1 MGILR
6 KSILTMS
13 MIMFTFVVMA
23 QSIEEVG
30 AKYNE
35 GNGLYKEK
43 DYTNA
48 ISAYELGIELA
59 NEVGFEADDLK
70 GTMQTQLMNAYYK
83 NGIQYKTLG
92 LGAAIAS
99 LEKAYALAG
108 KLNDDSM
115 KSKSASTISKLR
127 SAKGNSFLKKG
138 KLEEAFAEYEMAI
151 DINPNCVK
159 GFYGKGLVYKSKG
172 DYKNMMINMD
182 KVIEIGADNPKA
194 AKTVKKAKSTTS
206 KTLVNAGAKEI
217 QIEHGKKAA
226 EYINMSFNYAP
237 GNANAYYY
245 LTLAYNNTN
254 SWDEAIASANK
265 AIGLET
271 GDKGDMYF
279 ALGQAYEGKGDV
291 AGACTAYKSVTTG
304 PNVESA
310 KYQITQVLKCK

>member
-1 MGILR
+1 
-6 KSILTMS
+6 
-13 MIMFTFVVMA
+13 MFTFVVMA

-48 ISAYELGIELA
+48 IASYESGIELA

-83 NGIQYKTLG
+83 NGTQYKKIG
-92 LGAAIAS
+92 LDAAIAS
-99 LEKAYALAG
+99 LEKAYALSKQLG
-108 KLNDDSM
+108 DDAM
-115 KSKSASTISKLR
+115 TSKSAKTTAKLR
-127 SAKGNSFLKKG
+127 SGKGNSLLKKN
-138 KLEEAFAEYEMAI
+138 KVEEAFAEYEMALEI
-151 DINPNCVK
+151 LPTCVNAY
-159 GFYGKGLVYKSKG
+159 YGKGLVYKSKG
-172 DYKNMMINMD
+172 DYKNMIINMD
-182 KVIEIGADNPKA
+182 KAIELGADNPKA

-217 QIEHGKKAA
+217 QREHGKKAA

-245 LTLAYNNTN
+245 LALAYSKTN
-254 SWDEAIASANK
+254 SWDDAITAANK
-265 AIGLET
+265 AVGMET

-279 ALGQAYEGKGDV
+279 ALGQAYEGKGDA

-304 PNVESA
+304 PNIEAA
-310 KYQITQVLKCK
+310 KYQMTQVLKCN